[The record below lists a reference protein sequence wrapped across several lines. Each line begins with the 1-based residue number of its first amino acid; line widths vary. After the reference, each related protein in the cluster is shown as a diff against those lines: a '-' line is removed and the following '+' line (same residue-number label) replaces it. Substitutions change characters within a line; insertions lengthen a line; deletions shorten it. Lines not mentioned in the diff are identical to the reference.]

1 MTSSAPPSIVSQRTS
16 PVVSIVI
23 GMAGTGKTTLMQRIN
38 LHCVEHGLRAYYIN
52 LDPAVVT
59 VPFAANIDIRDTVNY
74 KEVMKQY
81 KLGPNGAILTSL
93 NLFATKF
100 DQVIGILE
108 RRADEFDYIFVDTPG
123 QIEAF
128 TWSAGGQIIHE
139 LLANAFPTS
148 ILYVTDTP
156 RCQSTTT
163 FMSNMLYA
171 CSVLFKSKL
180 PLICVFN
187 KIDATPFSFAQGWMS
202 NFHFTDV
209 RVIKSYFLDDF
220 ENFQQALDHDK
231 EEYMTSLNRSL
242 SLVMDEFY
250 RWR

>member
-1 MTSSAPPSIVSQRTS
+1 MDGSSVISRRVS

-38 LHCVEHGLRAYYIN
+38 LHCVEHKFRAYFIN
-52 LDPAVVT
+52 LDPAVAS

-108 RRADEFDYIFVDTPG
+108 RRAEEFDYIFVDTPG

-139 LLANAFPTS
+139 LLANAFPTN
-148 ILYVTDTP
+148 ILYITDTP
-156 RCQSTTT
+156 RCLSTTT

-171 CSVLFKSKL
+171 CSVLYKSKL

-187 KIDATPFSFAQGWMS
+187 KTDVTPFAFAQDWMS
-202 NFHFTDV
+202 ISSSISFM
-209 RVIKSYFLDDF
+209 FLISIDDF
-220 ENFQQALDHDK
+220 EHYQQALDKDN

-250 RWR
+250 R